1 MYYVLALTLLKI
13 TSVRVVLSTLTAC
26 ILSMV
31 SGKLFIEIFE
41 QRSLGQTIRLDGPE
55 SHLVKEGTP
64 TMGGLFIM
72 LSVVLTLCVW
82 IDFLQPW
89 VLISVTA
96 LILFGGIGLLDDVVK
111 LRRSS
116 AEGLR
121 MYQKILLQTIVSGF
135 IVYLVSRTQGPEFSM
150 IWVPWR
156 QEPVADLGGWYPVL
170 GTLFLV
176 FYANSVNLSDGLD
189 GLAGGLASIVLV
201 CLTFAAF
208 VFGAQLTRLSGH
220 SVEQYQELGI
230 LGMTIV
236 GAVVGFLWY
245 NTKPAQVF
253 MGDTGSQSLGG
264 VIGTMSMLMHSEI
277 LAMIIG
283 AVFMMESLS
292 VLIQVGSYKLRQGKR
307 VFRMAPLHHHFEKMG
322 MHESKIVSRF
332 RIAGVLSASTGVLLI
347 LLRV

>member
-31 SGKLFIEIFE
+31 SGKLFIEVFE

-55 SHLVKEGTP
+55 SHLVKQGTP
-64 TMGGLFIM
+64 TMGGLFVM

-96 LILFGGIGLLDDVVK
+96 LILFGGIGLLDDVLK

-116 AEGLR
+116 SEGLR
-121 MYQKILLQTIVSGF
+121 MYQKILLQTFVSGF
-135 IVYLVSRTQGPEFSM
+135 IVYLVSRTQGSEFSM
-150 IWVPWR
+150 IWVPWK
-156 QEPVADLGGWYPVL
+156 QEPVADIGRWYPVL

-208 VFGAQLTRLSGH
+208 VFGSQLTRQSGH
-220 SVEQYQELGI
+220 SMEQYQELGI

-283 AVFMMESLS
+283 AVFMIESLS

-332 RIAGVLSASTGVLLI
+332 GIAGVLSASAGVLMI